1 MLQTVL
7 LLSPL
12 VIIVNVIINIM
23 HSDVLNSSNYMEG
36 QRSAQALNLL
46 LQFAHSLHGSGNIGF
61 PNKHQSDFLDPSE
74 CFAPA
79 PLNTPELLLNCR
91 VQI

>member
-7 LLSPL
+7 MLSPL
-12 VIIVNVIINIM
+12 VIIVNVITIIM
-23 HSDVLNSSNYMEG
+23 HSDVLNSSNCMEG
-36 QRSAQALNLL
+36 HRSAQALNLL
-46 LQFAHSLHGSGNIGF
+46 LQFADSLHGSGYTGF

-79 PLNTPELLLNCR
+79 PPP
-91 VQI
+91 Q